1 MIKEGNQMT
10 HNYEEKE
17 LFYPDGTIMY
27 RGGVKKNDFGHDIYD
42 GKGTLFD
49 QEGERLYEGEFVNHM
64 KQGNGIMY
72 LKGQLIYQ
80 GEFIQNKKQ
89 GNGILYKD
97 GQIHYEGHFRNDLMD
112 GYGILYYEEDVTA
125 PYQALRAKYPHL
137 NQPQYEGDFVHG
149 MKKGK
154 GKQYYPNGFLQYEG
168 DFIWHHMQGAGKLY
182 YAAESPTR
190 EELVRGVTTLQYEG
204 YFFED
209 LKHGKGKVYSREGA
223 LEAEGQFKEDAM
235 TGHGTLYY
243 ANGQASYIGDLV
255 HGKKHGRGD
264 YFNEEGKIIY
274 SGEFIND
281 ERLRITPE
289 IEQEINKL
297 QKKLDSLVGLPNA
310 KKELHN
316 LINFIKIQSLRV
328 DHGLTSFPI
337 TYHLVFTGN
346 PGTGKTT
353 VARIIGQ
360 IYKHL
365 GVLSSGHFV
374 ETDRAGLVAGYV
386 GQTALKVQEVVNKAK
401 GGVLFI
407 DEAYSL
413 INDKQDAFGKEAI
426 DSLLK
431 AMEDLR
437 DDLVIIVAGYSEL
450 MEEFL
455 QSNPGFKSRFNH
467 FVQFDNF
474 STDELYDIFAM
485 LCQTNDYQFG
495 EEFAQHMKI
504 QLHQIPIEA
513 IPNFS
518 NGRYIRNLFEK
529 LVTIQSNRLI
539 QQAILTKKDLM
550 TFEKQDI
557 LQGIS
562 ENLFAN
568 TF

>member
-1 MIKEGNQMT
+1 MNDNHQ
-10 HNYEEKE
+10 EKE
-17 LFYPDGTIMY
+17 LFYPDGTLMY

-42 GKGTLFD
+42 GKGTIFD
-49 QEGERLYEGEFVNHM
+49 QEGERLFEGEFVNHM

-72 LKGQLIYQ
+72 LKGQMIYQ

-97 GQIHYEGHFRNDLMD
+97 GKIYYEGHFRNDLMD
-112 GYGILYYEEDVTA
+112 GYGILYFEETVIA
-125 PYQALRAKYPHL
+125 PFKKIRAQYPHL
-137 NQPQYEGDFVHG
+137 NRPHYEGEFVHG

-154 GKQYYPNGFLQYEG
+154 GRQYYPSGFLQYEG
-168 DFIWHHMQGAGKLY
+168 DFMWNHMQGAGKLY
-182 YAAESPTR
+182 YAPETPSTVEIESALTP
-190 EELVRGVTTLQYEG
+190 LYYEG

-209 LKHGKGKVYSREGA
+209 MKHGKGKVYARQGV

-235 TGHGTLYY
+235 TGKGTLYY
-243 ANGQASYIGDLV
+243 GNGQASYIGDLV
-255 HGKKHGRGD
+255 NGEKHGRGD
-264 YFNEEGKIIY
+264 YYNEAGKIIY
-274 SGEFIND
+274 SGEFIHG

-289 IEQEINKL
+289 VEREINKL
-297 QKKLDSLVGLPNA
+297 QAQLDGLVGLPNA

-337 TYHLVFTGN
+337 TYHLVFSGN

-386 GQTALKVQEVVNKAK
+386 GQTALKVQEVVKKAT

-413 INDKQDAFGKEAI
+413 IHDKQDAFGKEAI

-437 DDLVIIVAGYSEL
+437 DDLVIIVAGYTEL
-450 MEEFL
+450 MEAFL
-455 QSNPGFKSRFNH
+455 QANPGFKSRFNH

-474 STDELYDIFAM
+474 TTDELYEIFAM
-485 LCQTNDYQFG
+485 LCNNNDYRYGDTFTH
-495 EEFAQHMKI
+495 HMKA
-504 QLHQIPIEA
+504 QLTQIPVES

-518 NGRYIRNLFEK
+518 NGRYIRNVFEK

-539 QQAILTKKDLM
+539 QQPTITRNELMEFTASDIEQAIA
-550 TFEKQDI
+550 
-557 LQGIS
+557 
-562 ENLFAN
+562 ENLFDS

>member
-1 MIKEGNQMT
+1 MT
-10 HNYEEKE
+10 HNHEEKE
-17 LFYPDGTIMY
+17 LFYPSGIIMY

-42 GKGTLFD
+42 GKGSLFD
-49 QEGERLYEGEFVNHM
+49 QEGELLFEGEFVNHM

-89 GNGILYKD
+89 GHGILYKD
-97 GQIHYEGHFRNDLMD
+97 GHIHYEGHFRNDLMD
-112 GYGILYYEEDVTA
+112 GYGVLYYEEEVIR
-125 PYQALRAKYPHL
+125 PYQTLRAQYPHL

-154 GKQYYPNGFLQYEG
+154 GKQYFPNGFLQYEG

-182 YAAESPTR
+182 YPTESPTA
-190 EELVRGVTTLQYEG
+190 EELARGVTNLHYEG
-204 YFFED
+204 HFFED
-209 LKHGKGKVYSREGA
+209 LKHGKGKVYSRNGI
-223 LEAEGQFKEDAM
+223 LEAEGQFKEDMM
-235 TGHGTLYY
+235 TGQGTLYY

-255 HGKKHGRGD
+255 QGKKHGRGD
-264 YFNEEGKIIY
+264 YYNEEGKIIY

-289 IEQEINKL
+289 VEQEIAKL
-297 QKKLDSLVGLPNA
+297 QKQLDSLVGLPNA

-337 TYHLVFTGN
+337 TYHLVFSGN

-413 INDKQDAFGKEAI
+413 MNDKQDAFGKEAI

-437 DDLVIIVAGYSEL
+437 DDLVIIVAGYTEL
-450 MEEFL
+450 IEDFL

-495 EEFAQHMKI
+495 EAFAQHMKT
-504 QLHQIPIEA
+504 QLRHMPIET

-539 QQAILTKKDLM
+539 QQATISREELM
-550 TFEKQDI
+550 TFEEQDI
-557 LQGIS
+557 LQGIA
-562 ENLFAN
+562 EKLFDN

>member
-1 MIKEGNQMT
+1 MIKEGNKMT
-10 HNYEEKE
+10 HNHAEKE

-27 RGGVKKNDFGHDIYD
+27 QGGVKKNDFGHDIYD
-42 GKGTLFD
+42 GKGILFD
-49 QEGERLYEGEFVNHM
+49 QDGERLFEGEFVNHM

-89 GNGILYKD
+89 GHGILYKD
-97 GQIHYEGHFRNDLMD
+97 GAIHYEGHFRNDLMD
-112 GYGILYYEEDVTA
+112 GYGILYYEEDLIA
-125 PYQALRAKYPHL
+125 PYQALREQYPHL

-168 DFIWHHMQGAGKLY
+168 DFIWHHMQGVGKLY
-182 YAAESPTR
+182 YPTESPTA
-190 EELVRGVTTLQYEG
+190 EELSIGVTALRYDG

-209 LKHGKGKVYSREGA
+209 MKHGKGKIYSWQGV

-235 TGHGTLYY
+235 TGQGVLYY
-243 ANGQASYIGDLV
+243 ANGQASYIGELV

-264 YFNEEGKIIY
+264 FYNEEGKIIY
-274 SGEFIND
+274 SGEFIDD

-289 IEQEINKL
+289 IEQEIEKL
-297 QKKLDSLVGLPNA
+297 QMQLDSLVGLPNA

-337 TYHLVFTGN
+337 TYHLVFSGN

-386 GQTALKVQEVVNKAK
+386 GQTALKVQEVVHKAK

-437 DDLVIIVAGYSEL
+437 DDLVIIVAGYTEL

-474 STDELYDIFAM
+474 STQELYEIFAM
-485 LCQTNDYQFG
+485 LCHNNDYQYG
-495 EEFAQHMKI
+495 ESFAHHMKR
-504 QLHQIPIEA
+504 QLDQIPIES
-513 IPNFS
+513 ITNFS

-539 QQAILTKKDLM
+539 QQASITKEQLM
-550 TFEKQDI
+550 TFEEHDI
-557 LQGIS
+557 LLGMA
-562 ENLFAN
+562 ENLFDN

>member
-1 MIKEGNQMT
+1 M
-10 HNYEEKE
+10 NYNHQEKE
-17 LFYPDGTIMY
+17 LFYPDGKIMY
-27 RGGVKKNDFGHDIYD
+27 SGGVKKNDFGHDIYD
-42 GKGTLFD
+42 GKGTIFD
-49 QEGERLYEGEFVNHM
+49 QEGEVLFEGEFVNHM

-72 LKGQLIYQ
+72 LKGQIIYQ

-89 GNGILYKD
+89 GTGILYKD
-97 GQIHYEGHFRNDLMD
+97 GKVYYEGHFRNDLMD
-112 GYGILYYEEDVTA
+112 GYGILYYEEDVIA
-125 PYQALRAKYPHL
+125 PFKDLREQYPHL
-137 NQPQYEGDFVHG
+137 NRPQFEGDFVHG

-154 GKQYYPNGFLQYEG
+154 GIQYYPSGFLQYEG
-168 DFIWHHMQGAGKLY
+168 DFMWNHMQGAGKLY
-182 YAAESPTR
+182 YVPEAPT
-190 EELVRGVTTLQYEG
+190 EVELQSGVTALHFEG

-209 LKHGKGKVYSREGA
+209 MKHGKGKVFSRQGV
-223 LEAEGQFKEDAM
+223 LEAEGHFKEDVM
-235 TGHGTLYY
+235 TGKGTLYY
-243 ANGQASYIGDLV
+243 SNGQASYNGDLV
-255 HGKKHGRGD
+255 NGLKHGRGD
-264 YFNEEGKIIY
+264 YYNEEGKIIY
-274 SGEFIND
+274 SGEFING

-289 IEQEINKL
+289 IEREIAKL
-297 QKKLDSLVGLPNA
+297 QAQLDGLVGLPNA

-337 TYHLVFTGN
+337 TYHLVFSGN

-386 GQTALKVQEVVNKAK
+386 GQTALKVQEVVKKAT

-437 DDLVIIVAGYSEL
+437 DDLVIIVAGYTEL

-455 QSNPGFKSRFNH
+455 QTNPGFKSRFNH

-474 STDELYDIFAM
+474 STDELYEIFAM
-485 LCQTNDYQFG
+485 LCKNNDYRYG
-495 EEFAQHMKI
+495 DAFAQHMKS
-504 QLHQIPIEA
+504 QLNQIPVET

-518 NGRYIRNLFEK
+518 NGRYIRNVFEK

-539 QQAILTKKDLM
+539 QQQNITRSELM
-550 TFEKQDI
+550 EFAEADI
-557 LQGIS
+557 VQAIS
-562 ENLFAN
+562 EDLFDS

>member
-1 MIKEGNQMT
+1 MNDNHQ
-10 HNYEEKE
+10 EKE
-17 LFYPDGTIMY
+17 LFYPDGTLMY

-42 GKGTLFD
+42 GKGTIFD
-49 QEGERLYEGEFVNHM
+49 QEGERLFEGEFVNHM

-72 LKGQLIYQ
+72 LKGQMIYQ

-97 GQIHYEGHFRNDLMD
+97 GKIYYEGHFRNDLMD
-112 GYGILYYEEDVTA
+112 GYGILYFEETVIA
-125 PYQALRAKYPHL
+125 PFKEIRAQYPHL
-137 NQPQYEGDFVHG
+137 NRPHYEGEFVHG

-154 GKQYYPNGFLQYEG
+154 GTQYYPSGFLQYEG
-168 DFIWHHMQGAGKLY
+168 DFMWNHMQGAGKLY
-182 YAAESPTR
+182 YAPETPSTVEFESALTP
-190 EELVRGVTTLQYEG
+190 LYYEG

-209 LKHGKGKVYSREGA
+209 MKHGKGKVYSRQGV

-235 TGHGTLYY
+235 TGKGTLYY

-255 HGKKHGRGD
+255 NGEKHGRGD
-264 YFNEEGKIIY
+264 YYNEAGKIIY
-274 SGEFIND
+274 SGEFIHG

-289 IEQEINKL
+289 VEREINKL
-297 QKKLDSLVGLPNA
+297 QAQLDGLVGLPNA

-337 TYHLVFTGN
+337 TYHLVFSGN

-386 GQTALKVQEVVNKAK
+386 GQTALKVQEVVKKAT

-413 INDKQDAFGKEAI
+413 IHDKQDAFGKEAI

-437 DDLVIIVAGYSEL
+437 DDLVIIVAGYTEL
-450 MEEFL
+450 MEAFL
-455 QSNPGFKSRFNH
+455 QANPGFKSRFNH

-474 STDELYDIFAM
+474 TTDELYEIFAM
-485 LCQTNDYQFG
+485 LCKNNDYRYGDTFTH
-495 EEFAQHMKI
+495 HMKA
-504 QLHQIPIEA
+504 QLTQIPVES

-518 NGRYIRNLFEK
+518 NGRYIRNVFEK

-539 QQAILTKKDLM
+539 QQPTITRNELMEFTSSDIEQAIA
-550 TFEKQDI
+550 
-557 LQGIS
+557 
-562 ENLFAN
+562 ENLFDS

>member
-1 MIKEGNQMT
+1 M
-10 HNYEEKE
+10 NYNHQEKE
-17 LFYPDGTIMY
+17 LFYPDGKIMY
-27 RGGVKKNDFGHDIYD
+27 SGGVKKNDFGHDIYD
-42 GKGTLFD
+42 GKGTIFD
-49 QEGERLYEGEFVNHM
+49 QEGEVLFEGEFVNHM

-72 LKGQLIYQ
+72 LKGQIIYQ

-89 GNGILYKD
+89 GTGILYKD
-97 GQIHYEGHFRNDLMD
+97 GKVYYEGHFRNDLMD
-112 GYGILYYEEDVTA
+112 GYGILYYEEDVIA
-125 PYQALRAKYPHL
+125 PFKDLREQYPHL
-137 NQPQYEGDFVHG
+137 NRPQFEGDFVHG

-154 GKQYYPNGFLQYEG
+154 GIQYYPSGFLQYEG
-168 DFIWHHMQGAGKLY
+168 DFMWNHMQGAGKLY
-182 YAAESPTR
+182 YVPEAPT
-190 EELVRGVTTLQYEG
+190 EVELQSGVTALHFEG

-209 LKHGKGKVYSREGA
+209 MKHGKGKVFSRQGV
-223 LEAEGQFKEDAM
+223 LEAEGHFKEDVM
-235 TGHGTLYY
+235 TGKGTLYY
-243 ANGQASYIGDLV
+243 SNGQASYNGDLV
-255 HGKKHGRGD
+255 NGLKHGRGD
-264 YFNEEGKIIY
+264 YYNEEGKIIY
-274 SGEFIND
+274 SGEFING

-289 IEQEINKL
+289 IEREIAKL
-297 QKKLDSLVGLPNA
+297 QAQLDGLVGLPNA

-337 TYHLVFTGN
+337 TYHLVFSGN

-386 GQTALKVQEVVNKAK
+386 GQTALKVQEVVKKAT

-437 DDLVIIVAGYSEL
+437 DDLVIIVAGYTEL

-455 QSNPGFKSRFNH
+455 QANPGFKSRFNH

-474 STDELYDIFAM
+474 STDELYEIFAM
-485 LCQTNDYQFG
+485 LCKNNDYRYG
-495 EEFAQHMKI
+495 DAFAQHMKS
-504 QLHQIPIEA
+504 QLNQIPVET

-518 NGRYIRNLFEK
+518 NGRYIRNVFEK

-539 QQAILTKKDLM
+539 QQQNITRSELM
-550 TFEKQDI
+550 EFAEADI
-557 LQGIS
+557 VQAIS
-562 ENLFAN
+562 EDLFDS

>member
-1 MIKEGNQMT
+1 MT
-10 HNYEEKE
+10 HNHEEKE
-17 LFYPDGTIMY
+17 LFYPSGIIMY

-42 GKGTLFD
+42 GKGSLFD
-49 QEGERLYEGEFVNHM
+49 QEGELLFEGEFVNHM

-89 GNGILYKD
+89 GHGILYKD
-97 GQIHYEGHFRNDLMD
+97 GHIHYEGHFRNDLMD
-112 GYGILYYEEDVTA
+112 GYGVLYYEEEVIS
-125 PYQALRAKYPHL
+125 PYQTLRAQYPHL

-154 GKQYYPNGFLQYEG
+154 GKQYFPNGFLQYEG

-182 YAAESPTR
+182 YPTESPTA
-190 EELVRGVTTLQYEG
+190 EELARGVTNLHYEG
-204 YFFED
+204 HFFED
-209 LKHGKGKVYSREGA
+209 LKHGKGKVYSRDGI
-223 LEAEGQFKEDAM
+223 LEAEGQFKEDMM
-235 TGHGTLYY
+235 TGQGTLYY

-255 HGKKHGRGD
+255 QGKKHGRGD
-264 YFNEEGKIIY
+264 YYNEEGKIIY

-289 IEQEINKL
+289 VEQEIAKL
-297 QKKLDSLVGLPNA
+297 QKQLDSLVGLPNA

-337 TYHLVFTGN
+337 TYHLVFSGN

-437 DDLVIIVAGYSEL
+437 DDLVIIVAGYTEL
-450 MEEFL
+450 IEDFL

-495 EEFAQHMKI
+495 EAFAQHMKT
-504 QLHQIPIEA
+504 QLRHMPIET

-539 QQAILTKKDLM
+539 QQATISREELM
-550 TFEKQDI
+550 TFEEQDI
-557 LQGIS
+557 LQGIA
-562 ENLFAN
+562 EKLFDN

>member
-1 MIKEGNQMT
+1 MT
-10 HNYEEKE
+10 HNHEEKE
-17 LFYPDGTIMY
+17 ILYPDGTLMY

-49 QEGERLYEGEFVNHM
+49 QKGELLFEGEFVNHM

-72 LKGQLIYQ
+72 LKGQIIYQ

-89 GNGILYKD
+89 GNGILYK
-97 GQIHYEGHFRNDLMD
+97 GGHVYYEGHFRNDLME
-112 GYGILYYEEDVTA
+112 GYGVLYYEEDGIA
-125 PYQALRAKYPHL
+125 PFKDLREQNPHL

-154 GKQYYPNGFLQYEG
+154 GKQYYPSGFLQYEG
-168 DFIWHHMQGAGKLY
+168 DFIWNHMQGAGKLY
-182 YAAESPTR
+182 YGPESPSA
-190 EELVRGVTTLQYEG
+190 EELAKGITSLLYDG
-204 YFFED
+204 YFFENM
-209 LKHGKGKVYSREGA
+209 KHGKGKNYSRQGV
-223 LEAEGQFKEDAM
+223 LESEGQFKEDAM
-235 TGHGTLYY
+235 TGQGILYY
-243 ANGQASYIGDLV
+243 ANGQASYIGELV
-255 HGKKHGRGD
+255 NGAKHGRGD
-264 YFNEEGKIIY
+264 YFNKEGKNIY

-289 IEQEINKL
+289 IEREIEKL
-297 QKKLDSLVGLPNA
+297 QKQLDGLVGLPNA

-337 TYHLVFTGN
+337 TYHLVFSGN

-413 INDKQDAFGKEAI
+413 INDRQDAFGKEAI

-437 DDLVIIVAGYSEL
+437 DDLVIIVAGYTEL

-455 QSNPGFKSRFNH
+455 LANPGFKSRFNH

-485 LCQTNDYQFG
+485 LCKNNDYQY
-495 EEFAQHMKI
+495 EDVFAHHMKE
-504 QLHQIPIEA
+504 QLHQIPVEF

-539 QQAILTKKDLM
+539 QQKDITREALM
-550 TFEKQDI
+550 EFTEKDI
-557 LQGIS
+557 LLGIA
-562 ENLFAN
+562 ENLFDN

>member
-1 MIKEGNQMT
+1 MT

-17 LFYPDGTIMY
+17 ILYPDGTLMY

-49 QEGERLYEGEFVNHM
+49 QEGELLFEGEFVNHL

-72 LKGQLIYQ
+72 LKGQMIYQ

-89 GNGILYKD
+89 GSGILYKD
-97 GQIHYEGHFRNDLMD
+97 DQVYYEGHFRNDLME
-112 GYGILYYEEDVTA
+112 GYGILYYEEDVMA
-125 PYQALRAKYPHL
+125 PFKEIRTQYPHL

-154 GKQYYPNGFLQYEG
+154 GKQYYPSGFLQYEG
-168 DFIWHHMQGAGKLY
+168 DFIWNHMQGAGKLY
-182 YAAESPTR
+182 FAPESPSAG
-190 EELVRGVTTLQYEG
+190 ELANGVTSLQYDG

-209 LKHGKGKVYSREGA
+209 MKHGKGKNYSRQGV
-223 LEAEGQFKEDAM
+223 LESEGQFKEDAM
-235 TGHGTLYY
+235 TGQGTLYY
-243 ANGQASYIGDLV
+243 ANGQASYIGELV
-255 HGKKHGRGD
+255 NGEKHGRGD

-274 SGEFIND
+274 SGEFING

-289 IEQEINKL
+289 IEQEIEKL
-297 QKKLDSLVGLPNA
+297 QKQLDGLVGLPNA

-337 TYHLVFTGN
+337 TYHLVFSGN

-431 AMEDLR
+431 VMEDLR
-437 DDLVIIVAGYSEL
+437 DDLVVIVAGYTEL

-455 QSNPGFKSRFNH
+455 LANPGFKSRFNH
-467 FVQFDNF
+467 FVRFDNF
-474 STDELYDIFAM
+474 STDELYDIFCHA
-485 LCQTNDYQFG
+485 L
-495 EEFAQHMKI
+495 
-504 QLHQIPIEA
+504 
-513 IPNFS
+513 
-518 NGRYIRNLFEK
+518 
-529 LVTIQSNRLI
+529 
-539 QQAILTKKDLM
+539 
-550 TFEKQDI
+550 
-557 LQGIS
+557 
-562 ENLFAN
+562 
-568 TF
+568 

>member
-1 MIKEGNQMT
+1 MT
-10 HNYEEKE
+10 HNHEEKE
-17 LFYPDGTIMY
+17 LFYPSGIIMY

-42 GKGTLFD
+42 GKGSLFD
-49 QEGERLYEGEFVNHM
+49 QEGELLFEGEFVNHM

-89 GNGILYKD
+89 GHGMLYKD
-97 GQIHYEGHFRNDLMD
+97 GHLHYEGHFRNDLMD
-112 GYGILYYEEDVTA
+112 GYGVLYYEEEVIR
-125 PYQALRAKYPHL
+125 PYQTLRAQYPHL

-182 YAAESPTR
+182 YPTESPTA
-190 EELVRGVTTLQYEG
+190 EELARGVTNLHYEG
-204 YFFED
+204 HFFED
-209 LKHGKGKVYSREGA
+209 LKHGKGKVYSRNGI
-223 LEAEGQFKEDAM
+223 LEAEGQFKEDMM
-235 TGHGTLYY
+235 TGQGTLYY

-255 HGKKHGRGD
+255 QGKKHGRGD
-264 YFNEEGKIIY
+264 YYNEEGKIIY

-289 IEQEINKL
+289 VEQEIAKL
-297 QKKLDSLVGLPNA
+297 QKQLDSLVGLPNA

-337 TYHLVFTGN
+337 TYHLVFSGN

-413 INDKQDAFGKEAI
+413 MNDKQDAFGKEAI

-437 DDLVIIVAGYSEL
+437 DDLVIIVAGYTEL
-450 MEEFL
+450 IEDFL

-495 EEFAQHMKI
+495 EAFAQHMKT
-504 QLHQIPIEA
+504 QLRHMPIET

-539 QQAILTKKDLM
+539 QQATISREELM
-550 TFEKQDI
+550 TFEEQDI
-557 LQGIS
+557 LQGIA
-562 ENLFAN
+562 EKLFDN

>member
-1 MIKEGNQMT
+1 MT

-49 QEGERLYEGEFVNHM
+49 QEGEPLYEGEFVNHM

-112 GYGILYYEEDVTA
+112 GYGILYYEEDVIA
-125 PYQALRAKYPHL
+125 PYQELRSMYPHL

-182 YAAESPTR
+182 YPAESPTG
-190 EELVRGVTTLQYEG
+190 EELDRGVTTLYYEG

-209 LKHGKGKVYSREGA
+209 LKHGKGKVNSREGV
-223 LEAEGQFKEDAM
+223 LEAEGHFKEDAM

-243 ANGQASYIGDLV
+243 GNGQASYIGDLV
-255 HGKKHGRGD
+255 QGKKHGRGD

-297 QKKLDSLVGLPNA
+297 QKQLDGLVGLPNA

-437 DDLVIIVAGYSEL
+437 DDLVIIVAGYTEL

-495 EEFAQHMKI
+495 EAFAQRMKA
-504 QLHQIPIEA
+504 QLHQIPIES

-539 QQAILTKKDLM
+539 QQAMITKEELM
-550 TFEKQDI
+550 TFEEQDI
-557 LQGIS
+557 IQGIS
-562 ENLFAN
+562 ENLFDN

>member
-1 MIKEGNQMT
+1 MT
-10 HNYEEKE
+10 HNHEEKE
-17 LFYPDGTIMY
+17 LFYPSGIIMY

-42 GKGTLFD
+42 GKGSLFD
-49 QEGERLYEGEFVNHM
+49 QEGELLFEGEFVNHM

-89 GNGILYKD
+89 GHGILYKD
-97 GQIHYEGHFRNDLMD
+97 GHIHYEGHFRNDLMD
-112 GYGILYYEEDVTA
+112 GYGVLYYEEEVIS
-125 PYQALRAKYPHL
+125 PYQTLRAQYPHL

-182 YAAESPTR
+182 YPTESPTA
-190 EELVRGVTTLQYEG
+190 EELARGVTNLHYEG
-204 YFFED
+204 HFFED
-209 LKHGKGKVYSREGA
+209 LKHGKGKVYSRNGI
-223 LEAEGQFKEDAM
+223 LEAEGQFKEDMM
-235 TGHGTLYY
+235 TGQGTLYY

-255 HGKKHGRGD
+255 QGKKHGRGD
-264 YFNEEGKIIY
+264 YYNEEGKIIY

-289 IEQEINKL
+289 VEQEIAKL
-297 QKKLDSLVGLPNA
+297 QKQLDSLVGLPNA

-337 TYHLVFTGN
+337 TYHLVFSGN

-437 DDLVIIVAGYSEL
+437 DDLVIIVAGYTEL
-450 MEEFL
+450 IEAFL

-495 EEFAQHMKI
+495 EAFAQHMKT
-504 QLHQIPIEA
+504 QLRHMPIET

-539 QQAILTKKDLM
+539 QQATISREELM
-550 TFEKQDI
+550 TFEEQDI
-557 LQGIS
+557 LQGIA
-562 ENLFAN
+562 EKLFDN

>member
-1 MIKEGNQMT
+1 M
-10 HNYEEKE
+10 NYNHQEKE
-17 LFYPDGTIMY
+17 LFYPDGKIMY
-27 RGGVKKNDFGHDIYD
+27 SGGVKKNDFGHDIYD
-42 GKGTLFD
+42 GKGTVFD
-49 QEGERLYEGEFVNHM
+49 QEGELLFEGEFVNHM

-72 LKGQLIYQ
+72 LKGQMIYQ

-89 GNGILYKD
+89 GHGILYKD
-97 GQIHYEGHFRNDLMD
+97 GKVYYDGHFRNDLMD
-112 GYGILYYEEDVTA
+112 GYGVLYYEEDVIA
-125 PYQALRAKYPHL
+125 PFKDLRERYPHL
-137 NQPQYEGDFVHG
+137 NRPQFEGDFVHG

-154 GKQYYPNGFLQYEG
+154 GIQYYPSGFLQYEG
-168 DFIWHHMQGAGKLY
+168 DFMWNHMQGAGKLY
-182 YAAESPTR
+182 YVPETPTAI
-190 EELVRGVTTLQYEG
+190 ELQSGVSALHYEG

-209 LKHGKGKVYSREGA
+209 MKHGKGKVFSRLGV
-223 LEAEGQFKEDAM
+223 LEAEGQFKEDVM
-235 TGHGTLYY
+235 TGKGTLYY
-243 ANGQASYIGDLV
+243 VNGQASYIGDLV
-255 HGKKHGRGD
+255 NGEKHGRGD
-264 YFNEEGKIIY
+264 YYNEEGKIIY
-274 SGEFIND
+274 SGEFIHG

-289 IEQEINKL
+289 IEREINKL
-297 QKKLDSLVGLPNA
+297 QAQLDGLVGLPNA

-337 TYHLVFTGN
+337 TYHLVFSGN

-386 GQTALKVQEVVNKAK
+386 GQTALKVQEVVKKAT

-407 DEAYSL
+407 DEAYAL
-413 INDKQDAFGKEAI
+413 LNDKQDAFGKEAI

-437 DDLVIIVAGYSEL
+437 DDLVIIVAGYTEL

-455 QSNPGFKSRFNH
+455 QANPGFKSRFNH

-474 STDELYDIFAM
+474 RTDELYEIFAM
-485 LCQTNDYQFG
+485 LCKNNDYRYG
-495 EEFAQHMKI
+495 DAFAQHMKT
-504 QLHQIPIEA
+504 QLNQIPVET

-518 NGRYIRNLFEK
+518 NGRYIRNVFEK

-539 QQAILTKKDLM
+539 QQQNITRDELM
-550 TFEKQDI
+550 EFTDADI
-557 LQGIS
+557 VQAIS
-562 ENLFAN
+562 ENLFDS

>member
-1 MIKEGNQMT
+1 MT

-49 QEGERLYEGEFVNHM
+49 QEGEPLYEGEFVNHM

-97 GQIHYEGHFRNDLMD
+97 SQIHYEGHFRNDLMD
-112 GYGILYYEEDVTA
+112 GYGVLYYEEDVIA
-125 PYQALRAKYPHL
+125 PYQELRAMYPHL

-182 YAAESPTR
+182 YPADSPAG
-190 EELVRGVTTLQYEG
+190 EELDRGVTTLYYEG

-209 LKHGKGKVYSREGA
+209 LKHGKGKVYSREGV
-223 LEAEGQFKEDAM
+223 LEAEGHFKEDAM

-243 ANGQASYIGDLV
+243 GNGQASYIGDLV
-255 HGKKHGRGD
+255 QGKKHGRGD

-297 QKKLDSLVGLPNA
+297 QKQLDGLVGLPNA

-437 DDLVIIVAGYSEL
+437 DDLVIIVAGYTEL

-495 EEFAQHMKI
+495 EAFAQRMKA
-504 QLHQIPIEA
+504 QLHQIPIET

-539 QQAILTKKDLM
+539 QQAMITKEELM
-550 TFEKQDI
+550 TFEEQDI
-557 LQGIS
+557 IQGIS
-562 ENLFAN
+562 ENLFDN

>member
-1 MIKEGNQMT
+1 MT

-49 QEGERLYEGEFVNHM
+49 QEGEPLYEGEFVNHM

-97 GQIHYEGHFRNDLMD
+97 SQIHYEGHFRNDLMD
-112 GYGILYYEEDVTA
+112 GYGILYYEEDVIA
-125 PYQALRAKYPHL
+125 PYQELRAMYPHL

-154 GKQYYPNGFLQYEG
+154 GKQYYPNGFLLYEG

-182 YAAESPTR
+182 YPAESPAG
-190 EELVRGVTTLQYEG
+190 EELNRGVTTLYYEG

-209 LKHGKGKVYSREGA
+209 LKHGKGKVYSREGV
-223 LEAEGQFKEDAM
+223 LEAEGHFKEDAM

-243 ANGQASYIGDLV
+243 GNGQASYIGDLV
-255 HGKKHGRGD
+255 QGKKHGRGD
-264 YFNEEGKIIY
+264 YFNEQGKIIY

-297 QKKLDSLVGLPNA
+297 QKQLDGLVGLPNA

-437 DDLVIIVAGYSEL
+437 DDLVIIVAGYTEL

-495 EEFAQHMKI
+495 EAFAQRMKA
-504 QLHQIPIEA
+504 QLHQIPIET

-539 QQAILTKKDLM
+539 QQAMITKEELM
-550 TFEKQDI
+550 TFEEQDI
-557 LQGIS
+557 IQGIS
-562 ENLFAN
+562 ENLFDN

>member
-1 MIKEGNQMT
+1 MT
-10 HNYEEKE
+10 HNHEEKE
-17 LFYPDGTIMY
+17 LFYPSGIIMY

-42 GKGTLFD
+42 GKGSLFD
-49 QEGERLYEGEFVNHM
+49 QEGELLFEGEFVNHM

-89 GNGILYKD
+89 GHGILYKD
-97 GQIHYEGHFRNDLMD
+97 GHIHYEGHFRNDLMD
-112 GYGILYYEEDVTA
+112 GYGVLYYEEEVIR
-125 PYQALRAKYPHL
+125 PYQTLRAQYPHL

-182 YAAESPTR
+182 YPTESPTA
-190 EELVRGVTTLQYEG
+190 EELARGVTNLYYEG
-204 YFFED
+204 HFFED
-209 LKHGKGKVYSREGA
+209 LKHGKGKVYSRDGI
-223 LEAEGQFKEDAM
+223 LEAEGQFKEDMM
-235 TGHGTLYY
+235 TGQGTLYY
-243 ANGQASYIGDLV
+243 ANGQATYIGDLV
-255 HGKKHGRGD
+255 QGKKHGRGD
-264 YFNEEGKIIY
+264 YYNEEGKIIY

-289 IEQEINKL
+289 VEQEIAKL
-297 QKKLDSLVGLPNA
+297 QKQLDSLVGLPNA

-337 TYHLVFTGN
+337 TYHLVFSGN

-413 INDKQDAFGKEAI
+413 MNDKQDAFGKEAI

-437 DDLVIIVAGYSEL
+437 DDLVIIVAGYTEL
-450 MEEFL
+450 IEDFL

-495 EEFAQHMKI
+495 EAFAQHMKT
-504 QLHQIPIEA
+504 QLRHMPIET

-539 QQAILTKKDLM
+539 QQATISREELM
-550 TFEKQDI
+550 TFEEQDI
-557 LQGIS
+557 LQGIA
-562 ENLFAN
+562 EKLFDN

>member
-1 MIKEGNQMT
+1 MT
-10 HNYEEKE
+10 HNHEEKE
-17 LFYPDGTIMY
+17 LFYPSGIIMY

-42 GKGTLFD
+42 GKGSLFD
-49 QEGERLYEGEFVNHM
+49 QEGELLFEGEFVNHM

-89 GNGILYKD
+89 GHGILYKD
-97 GQIHYEGHFRNDLMD
+97 GHIHYEGHFRNDLMD
-112 GYGILYYEEDVTA
+112 GYGVLYYEEEVIR
-125 PYQALRAKYPHL
+125 PYQTLRAQYPHL

-154 GKQYYPNGFLQYEG
+154 GKQYFPNGFLQYEG

-182 YAAESPTR
+182 YPTESPTA
-190 EELVRGVTTLQYEG
+190 EELARGVTNLHYEG
-204 YFFED
+204 HFFED
-209 LKHGKGKVYSREGA
+209 LKHGKGKVYSRDGI
-223 LEAEGQFKEDAM
+223 LEAEGQFKEDMM
-235 TGHGTLYY
+235 TGQGTLYY

-255 HGKKHGRGD
+255 QGKKHGRGD
-264 YFNEEGKIIY
+264 YYNEEGKIIY

-289 IEQEINKL
+289 VEQEIAKL
-297 QKKLDSLVGLPNA
+297 QKQLDSLVGLPNA

-337 TYHLVFTGN
+337 TYHLVFSGN

-437 DDLVIIVAGYSEL
+437 DDLVIIVAGYTEL
-450 MEEFL
+450 IEDFL

-474 STDELYDIFAM
+474 STDELYDIFTM

-495 EEFAQHMKI
+495 EAFAQHMKT
-504 QLHQIPIEA
+504 QLRHMPIET

-539 QQAILTKKDLM
+539 QQATISREELM
-550 TFEKQDI
+550 TFEEQDI
-557 LQGIS
+557 LQGIA
-562 ENLFAN
+562 EKLFDN

>member
-1 MIKEGNQMT
+1 M
-10 HNYEEKE
+10 NYNHQEKE
-17 LFYPDGTIMY
+17 LFYPDGKIMY

-42 GKGTLFD
+42 GKGTIFD
-49 QEGERLYEGEFVNHM
+49 QEGEVLFEGEFVNHM

-72 LKGQLIYQ
+72 LKGKKVYQ

-89 GNGILYKD
+89 GTGILYKD
-97 GQIHYEGHFRNDLMD
+97 GKVYYEGHFRNDLMD
-112 GYGILYYEEDVTA
+112 GYGILYYEEDVIA
-125 PYQALRAKYPHL
+125 PFKDCREQYPHL
-137 NQPQYEGDFVHG
+137 NRPQFEGDFVHG

-154 GKQYYPNGFLQYEG
+154 GIQYYPSGFLQYEG
-168 DFIWHHMQGAGKLY
+168 DFMWNHMQGAGKLY
-182 YAAESPTR
+182 YVPEAPT
-190 EELVRGVTTLQYEG
+190 EMELQSGVTALHFEG

-209 LKHGKGKVYSREGA
+209 MKHGKGKVFSRQGV
-223 LEAEGQFKEDAM
+223 LEAEGHFKEDVM
-235 TGHGTLYY
+235 TGKGTLYY
-243 ANGQASYIGDLV
+243 SNGQASYNGDLV
-255 HGKKHGRGD
+255 NGLKHGRGD
-264 YFNEEGKIIY
+264 YYNEEGKIIY
-274 SGEFIND
+274 SGEFING

-289 IEQEINKL
+289 IEREIAKL
-297 QKKLDSLVGLPNA
+297 QAQLDGLVGLPNA

-337 TYHLVFTGN
+337 TYHLVFSGN

-386 GQTALKVQEVVNKAK
+386 GQTALKVQEVVKKAT

-437 DDLVIIVAGYSEL
+437 DDLVIIVAGYTEL

-455 QSNPGFKSRFNH
+455 QANPGFKSRFNH

-474 STDELYDIFAM
+474 STDELYEIFAM
-485 LCQTNDYQFG
+485 LCKNNDYRYG
-495 EEFAQHMKI
+495 DAFAQHMKT
-504 QLHQIPIEA
+504 QLNQIPVET

-518 NGRYIRNLFEK
+518 NGRYIRNVFEK

-539 QQAILTKKDLM
+539 QQQNITRSELM
-550 TFEKQDI
+550 EFAEADI
-557 LQGIS
+557 VQAIS
-562 ENLFAN
+562 EDLFDS

>member
-1 MIKEGNQMT
+1 MT
-10 HNYEEKE
+10 YNHEEKDI
-17 LFYPDGTIMY
+17 LYPDGTLMY

-49 QEGERLYEGEFVNHM
+49 QEGELLFEGEFVNHM

-72 LKGQLIYQ
+72 LKGQMIYQ

-97 GQIHYEGHFRNDLMD
+97 GQVYYEGHFRNDLMD
-112 GYGILYYEEDVTA
+112 GYGILYYEEDAIA
-125 PYQALRAKYPHL
+125 PFKELRTKYLHL

-154 GKQYYPNGFLQYEG
+154 GKQYYPSGFLQYEG
-168 DFIWHHMQGAGKLY
+168 DFIWNHMQGAGKLY
-182 YAAESPTR
+182 FTPESPSA
-190 EELVRGVTTLQYEG
+190 EELANGVTTLQYEG

-209 LKHGKGKVYSREGA
+209 MKHGKGKNYSRQGV
-223 LEAEGQFKEDAM
+223 LVSEGQFKEDAM
-235 TGHGTLYY
+235 MGHGTLYY
-243 ANGQASYIGDLV
+243 TNGQASYIGELV
-255 HGKKHGRGD
+255 NGEKHGRGD

-274 SGEFIND
+274 SGEFING

-289 IEQEINKL
+289 IEREIEKL
-297 QKKLDSLVGLPNA
+297 QKQLDGLVGLPNA

-337 TYHLVFTGN
+337 TYHLVFSGN

-407 DEAYSL
+407 DEAYAL
-413 INDKQDAFGKEAI
+413 VNDKQDAFGKEAI

-431 AMEDLR
+431 SMEDLR
-437 DDLVIIVAGYSEL
+437 DDLVVIVAGYTEL

-455 QSNPGFKSRFNH
+455 LANPGFKSRFNH

-485 LCQTNDYQFG
+485 LCKNNDYEYG
-495 EEFAQHMKI
+495 DVFAHHMKE
-504 QLHQIPIEA
+504 QLHQIPVEA

-539 QQAILTKKDLM
+539 QQKTITREQLM
-550 TFEKQDI
+550 EFTEKDI
-557 LQGIS
+557 LQGIA
-562 ENLFAN
+562 ENLFDN

>member
-1 MIKEGNQMT
+1 MT
-10 HNYEEKE
+10 HNHEEKE
-17 LFYPDGTIMY
+17 LFYPSGIIMY

-42 GKGTLFD
+42 GKGSLFD
-49 QEGERLYEGEFVNHM
+49 QEGELLFEGEFVNHM

-89 GNGILYKD
+89 GHGILYKD
-97 GQIHYEGHFRNDLMD
+97 GHIHYEGHFRNDLMD
-112 GYGILYYEEDVTA
+112 GYGVLYYEEEVIR
-125 PYQALRAKYPHL
+125 PYQTLRAQYPHL

-182 YAAESPTR
+182 YPTESPTA
-190 EELVRGVTTLQYEG
+190 EELARGVTNLHYEG
-204 YFFED
+204 HFFED
-209 LKHGKGKVYSREGA
+209 LKHGKGKVYSRDGI
-223 LEAEGQFKEDAM
+223 LEAEGQFKEDMM
-235 TGHGTLYY
+235 TGQGTLYY

-255 HGKKHGRGD
+255 QGKKHGRGD
-264 YFNEEGKIIY
+264 YYNEEGKIIY

-289 IEQEINKL
+289 VEQEIAKL
-297 QKKLDSLVGLPNA
+297 QKQLDSLVGLPNA

-337 TYHLVFTGN
+337 TYHLVFSGN

-437 DDLVIIVAGYSEL
+437 DDLVIIVAGYTEL
-450 MEEFL
+450 IEDFL

-495 EEFAQHMKI
+495 EAFAQHMKT
-504 QLHQIPIEA
+504 QLRHMPIET

-539 QQAILTKKDLM
+539 QQATISREELM
-550 TFEKQDI
+550 TFEEQDI
-557 LQGIS
+557 LQGIA
-562 ENLFAN
+562 EKLFDN

>member
-1 MIKEGNQMT
+1 MT

-49 QEGERLYEGEFVNHM
+49 QEGQPLYEGEFVNHM

-112 GYGILYYEEDVTA
+112 GYGILYYEEDVIA
-125 PYQALRAKYPHL
+125 PYQELRLMYPHL

-154 GKQYYPNGFLQYEG
+154 GKQYYPTGFLQYEG

-182 YAAESPTR
+182 YPAESPTG
-190 EELVRGVTTLQYEG
+190 EELDRGVTTLYYEG

-209 LKHGKGKVYSREGA
+209 LKHGKGKVYSREGV
-223 LEAEGQFKEDAM
+223 LEAEGHFKEDAM

-243 ANGQASYIGDLV
+243 DNGQASYIGDLV
-255 HGKKHGRGD
+255 QGKKHGRGD
-264 YFNEEGKIIY
+264 YYNEEGKIIY

-297 QKKLDSLVGLPNA
+297 QKQLDGLVGLPNA

-437 DDLVIIVAGYSEL
+437 DDLVIIVAGYTEL

-495 EEFAQHMKI
+495 AAFAQRMKA
-504 QLHQIPIEA
+504 QLHQIPIET

-539 QQAILTKKDLM
+539 QQAMITKEELM
-550 TFEKQDI
+550 TFEEQDI
-557 LQGIS
+557 IQGIS
-562 ENLFAN
+562 ENLFDN

>member
-1 MIKEGNQMT
+1 MT
-10 HNYEEKE
+10 HNHEEKE
-17 LFYPDGTIMY
+17 LFYPSGIIMY

-42 GKGTLFD
+42 GKGSLFD
-49 QEGERLYEGEFVNHM
+49 QEGELLFEGEFVNHM

-89 GNGILYKD
+89 GHGILYKD
-97 GQIHYEGHFRNDLMD
+97 GHIHYEGHFRNDLMD
-112 GYGILYYEEDVTA
+112 GYGVLYYEEEVIS
-125 PYQALRAKYPHL
+125 PYQTLRAQYPHL

-182 YAAESPTR
+182 YPTESPTA
-190 EELVRGVTTLQYEG
+190 EELARGITNLHYEG
-204 YFFED
+204 HFFED
-209 LKHGKGKVYSREGA
+209 LKHGKGKVYSRDGI
-223 LEAEGQFKEDAM
+223 LEAEGQFKEDMM
-235 TGHGTLYY
+235 TGQGTLYH

-255 HGKKHGRGD
+255 QGKKHGRGD
-264 YFNEEGKIIY
+264 YYNEEGKIIY

-289 IEQEINKL
+289 VEQEIAKL
-297 QKKLDSLVGLPNA
+297 QKQLDSLVGLPNA

-337 TYHLVFTGN
+337 TYHLVFSGN

-437 DDLVIIVAGYSEL
+437 DDLVIIVAGYTEL
-450 MEEFL
+450 IEDFL

-495 EEFAQHMKI
+495 EAFAQHMKT
-504 QLHQIPIEA
+504 QLRHMPIET

-539 QQAILTKKDLM
+539 QQATISREELM
-550 TFEKQDI
+550 TFEEQDI
-557 LQGIS
+557 LQGIA
-562 ENLFAN
+562 EKLFDN

>member
-1 MIKEGNQMT
+1 MT
-10 HNYEEKE
+10 HNHEEKE
-17 LFYPDGTIMY
+17 ILYPDGTLMY

-49 QEGERLYEGEFVNHM
+49 QEGELLFEGEFINHM

-72 LKGQLIYQ
+72 LKGQIIYQ

-89 GNGILYKD
+89 GNGILYKS
-97 GQIHYEGHFRNDLMD
+97 GHVYYEGQFRNDLME
-112 GYGILYYEEDVTA
+112 GYGVLYYEEDGIA
-125 PYQALRAKYPHL
+125 PFKELRELYPHL

-154 GKQYYPNGFLQYEG
+154 GKQYYPSGFLQYEG
-168 DFIWHHMQGAGKLY
+168 DFIWNHMQGAGKLY
-182 YAAESPTR
+182 YAPESPSA
-190 EELVRGVTTLQYEG
+190 EELAKGVTSLLYDG

-209 LKHGKGKVYSREGA
+209 MKHGKGKIYSRQGV
-223 LEAEGQFKEDAM
+223 LESEGQFKEDAM
-235 TGHGTLYY
+235 TGQGTLYY
-243 ANGQASYIGDLV
+243 TNGQASYIGELV
-255 HGKKHGRGD
+255 NGAKHGRGD
-264 YFNEEGKIIY
+264 YFNKEGKIIY

-289 IEQEINKL
+289 IEREIEKL
-297 QKKLDSLVGLPNA
+297 QKQLDGLVGLPNA

-337 TYHLVFTGN
+337 TYHLVFSGN

-413 INDKQDAFGKEAI
+413 IHDKQDAFGKEAI

-437 DDLVIIVAGYSEL
+437 DDLVVIVAGYTEL

-455 QSNPGFKSRFNH
+455 LANPGFKSRFNH

-474 STDELYDIFAM
+474 STNELYDIFAM
-485 LCQTNDYQFG
+485 LCKNNDYQY
-495 EEFAQHMKI
+495 EDVFAHHMKE
-504 QLHQIPIEA
+504 QLHQIPVKS

-539 QQAILTKKDLM
+539 QQKDISREELM
-550 TFEKQDI
+550 EFTEQDI
-557 LQGIS
+557 LLGIA

>member
-1 MIKEGNQMT
+1 MT

-17 LFYPDGTIMY
+17 ILYPDGTLMY

-49 QEGERLYEGEFVNHM
+49 QEGELLFEGEFVNHM

-72 LKGQLIYQ
+72 LKGQMIYQ

-97 GQIHYEGHFRNDLMD
+97 GQVYYEGHFRNDLME
-112 GYGILYYEEDVTA
+112 GYGILYYEEDVMA
-125 PYQALRAKYPHL
+125 PFKELRTQYPHL

-154 GKQYYPNGFLQYEG
+154 GKQYYPSGFLQYEG
-168 DFIWHHMQGAGKLY
+168 DFIWNHMQGAGKLY
-182 YAAESPTR
+182 FAPESPSAG
-190 EELVRGVTTLQYEG
+190 ELANGVTSLQYDG

-209 LKHGKGKVYSREGA
+209 MEHGKGKNYSRQGV
-223 LEAEGQFKEDAM
+223 LESEGQFKEDAM
-235 TGHGTLYY
+235 TGQGTLYY
-243 ANGQASYIGDLV
+243 ANGQASYIGELV
-255 HGKKHGRGD
+255 NGEKHGRGD

-274 SGEFIND
+274 SGEFING

-289 IEQEINKL
+289 IEREIGKL
-297 QKKLDSLVGLPNA
+297 QKQLDGLVGLPNA

-337 TYHLVFTGN
+337 TYHLVFSGN

-437 DDLVIIVAGYSEL
+437 DDLVVIVAGYTEL

-455 QSNPGFKSRFNH
+455 LANPGFKSRFNH
-467 FVQFDNF
+467 FVRFDNF

-485 LCQTNDYQFG
+485 LCKNNDYQYG
-495 EEFAQHMKI
+495 DVFAYHMKE
-504 QLHQIPIEA
+504 QLHQIPVES

-539 QQAILTKKDLM
+539 QQKDITREELM
-550 TFEKQDI
+550 EFTEKDI
-557 LQGIS
+557 LLGIAES
-562 ENLFAN
+562 LFDN

>member
-1 MIKEGNQMT
+1 M
-10 HNYEEKE
+10 NYNHQEKE
-17 LFYPDGTIMY
+17 LFYPDGKIMY
-27 RGGVKKNDFGHDIYD
+27 SGGVKKNDFGHDIYD
-42 GKGTLFD
+42 GKGTIFD
-49 QEGERLYEGEFVNHM
+49 QEGELLFEGEFVNHM

-72 LKGQLIYQ
+72 LKGQIIYQ

-89 GNGILYKD
+89 GHGILYKD
-97 GQIHYEGHFRNDLMD
+97 GKIYYDGHFRNDLMD
-112 GYGILYYEEDVTA
+112 GYGVLYYEEDVIA
-125 PYQALRAKYPHL
+125 PFKDLREQYPHL
-137 NQPQYEGDFVHG
+137 NRPQFEGDFVHG

-154 GKQYYPNGFLQYEG
+154 GIQYYPSGFLQYEG
-168 DFIWHHMQGAGKLY
+168 DFMWNHMQGAGKLY
-182 YAAESPTR
+182 YVPETPTSI
-190 EELVRGVTTLQYEG
+190 ELQSGVTALHYEG

-209 LKHGKGKVYSREGA
+209 MKHGKGKVFSRQGE
-223 LEAEGQFKEDAM
+223 LEAEGQFKEDVM
-235 TGHGTLYY
+235 TGKGTLYY

-255 HGKKHGRGD
+255 NGEKHGRGD
-264 YFNEEGKIIY
+264 YYNEEGKIIY
-274 SGEFIND
+274 SGEFIHG

-289 IEQEINKL
+289 IEREINKL
-297 QKKLDSLVGLPNA
+297 QAQLDGLVGLPNA

-337 TYHLVFTGN
+337 TYHLVFSGN

-386 GQTALKVQEVVNKAK
+386 GQTALKVQEVVKKAT

-407 DEAYSL
+407 DEAYAL

-437 DDLVIIVAGYSEL
+437 DDLVIIVAGYTEL

-455 QSNPGFKSRFNH
+455 QANPGFKSRFNH

-474 STDELYDIFAM
+474 STDELYEIFAM
-485 LCQTNDYQFG
+485 LCKNNDYRYG
-495 EEFAQHMKI
+495 DAFAQHMKT
-504 QLHQIPIEA
+504 QLNQIPVET

-518 NGRYIRNLFEK
+518 NGRYIRNVFEK

-539 QQAILTKKDLM
+539 QQQNITRDELM
-550 TFEKQDI
+550 EFTDADI
-557 LQGIS
+557 VQAIS
-562 ENLFAN
+562 ENLYDS

>member
-1 MIKEGNQMT
+1 MT
-10 HNYEEKE
+10 HNHAEKE

-27 RGGVKKNDFGHDIYD
+27 QGGVKKNDFGHDIYD
-42 GKGTLFD
+42 GKGILFD
-49 QEGERLYEGEFVNHM
+49 QDGERLFEGEFVNHM

-89 GNGILYKD
+89 G
-97 GQIHYEGHFRNDLMD
+97 H
-112 GYGILYYEEDVTA
+112 GILYYEEDLIA
-125 PYQALRAKYPHL
+125 PYQALREQYPHL

-182 YAAESPTR
+182 YPTESPTA
-190 EELVRGVTTLQYEG
+190 EELSIGVTALRYDG

-209 LKHGKGKVYSREGA
+209 TKHGKGKIYSRQGV

-235 TGHGTLYY
+235 TGQGVLYY
-243 ANGQASYIGDLV
+243 ANGQASYIGELV

-264 YFNEEGKIIY
+264 FYNEKGKIIY
-274 SGEFIND
+274 SGEFIDD

-289 IEQEINKL
+289 IEQEIEKL
-297 QKKLDSLVGLPNA
+297 QMQLNSLVGLPNA

-337 TYHLVFTGN
+337 TYHLVFSGN

-386 GQTALKVQEVVNKAK
+386 GQTALKVQEVVHKAK

-437 DDLVIIVAGYSEL
+437 DDLVIIVAGYTEL

-474 STDELYDIFAM
+474 STQELYEIFAM
-485 LCQTNDYQFG
+485 LCHNNDYQYG
-495 EEFAQHMKI
+495 ESFAHHMKR
-504 QLHQIPIEA
+504 QLDQIPIES
-513 IPNFS
+513 ITNFS

-539 QQAILTKKDLM
+539 QQASITKEQLM
-550 TFEKQDI
+550 TFEEHDI
-557 LQGIS
+557 LLGMA
-562 ENLFAN
+562 ENLFDN

>member
-1 MIKEGNQMT
+1 
-10 HNYEEKE
+10 
-17 LFYPDGTIMY
+17 
-27 RGGVKKNDFGHDIYD
+27 
-42 GKGTLFD
+42 
-49 QEGERLYEGEFVNHM
+49 
-64 KQGNGIMY
+64 
-72 LKGQLIYQ
+72 
-80 GEFIQNKKQ
+80 
-89 GNGILYKD
+89 
-97 GQIHYEGHFRNDLMD
+97 
-112 GYGILYYEEDVTA
+112 
-125 PYQALRAKYPHL
+125 
-137 NQPQYEGDFVHG
+137 

-182 YAAESPTR
+182 YPTESPTA
-190 EELVRGVTTLQYEG
+190 EELARGVTNLHYEG
-204 YFFED
+204 HFFED
-209 LKHGKGKVYSREGA
+209 LKHGKGKVYSRDGI
-223 LEAEGQFKEDAM
+223 LEAEGQFKEDMM
-235 TGHGTLYY
+235 TGQGTLYY

-255 HGKKHGRGD
+255 QGKKHGRGD
-264 YFNEEGKIIY
+264 YYNEEGKIIY

-289 IEQEINKL
+289 VEQEIAKL
-297 QKKLDSLVGLPNA
+297 QKQLDSLVGLPNA

-337 TYHLVFTGN
+337 TYHLVFSGN

-437 DDLVIIVAGYSEL
+437 DDLVIIVAGYTEL
-450 MEEFL
+450 IEDFL

-495 EEFAQHMKI
+495 EAFAQHMKT
-504 QLHQIPIEA
+504 QLRHMPIET

-539 QQAILTKKDLM
+539 QQATISREELM
-550 TFEKQDI
+550 TFEEQDI
-557 LQGIS
+557 LQGIA
-562 ENLFAN
+562 EKLFDN

>member
-1 MIKEGNQMT
+1 MNDNHQ
-10 HNYEEKE
+10 EKE
-17 LFYPDGTIMY
+17 LFYPNGTVMY

-42 GKGTLFD
+42 GKGTIFD
-49 QEGERLYEGEFVNHM
+49 QEGEVLFEGEFVNHM
-64 KQGNGIMY
+64 KQGNGMMY
-72 LKGQLIYQ
+72 LKGQIIYQ

-89 GNGILYKD
+89 GTGILYKD
-97 GQIHYEGHFRNDLMD
+97 GQIYYEGHFRNDLMD
-112 GYGILYYEEDVTA
+112 GYGILYYEEDVIA
-125 PYQALRAKYPHL
+125 PFKDLRAQYPHL
-137 NQPQYEGDFVHG
+137 NRPQFEGDFVHG

-154 GKQYYPNGFLQYEG
+154 GTQYYPNGFLQYEG
-168 DFIWHHMQGAGKLY
+168 DFMWNHMQGAGKYY
-182 YAAESPTR
+182 YAPDTPTTM
-190 EELVRGVTTLQYEG
+190 ELDAGVTALQYEG

-209 LKHGKGKVYSREGA
+209 MKHGKGKVYSRQGV
-223 LEAEGQFKEDAM
+223 LEAEGQFKEDVM
-235 TGHGTLYY
+235 TGKGTLYY
-243 ANGQASYIGDLV
+243 PNGQASYIGELV
-255 HGKKHGRGD
+255 NGEKHGRGD
-264 YFNEEGKIIY
+264 YFNEDGKIIY
-274 SGEFIND
+274 SGEFIHG

-289 IEQEINKL
+289 VEKEINKL
-297 QKKLDSLVGLPNA
+297 QAQLDGLVGLPNA

-337 TYHLVFTGN
+337 TYHLVFSGN

-386 GQTALKVQEVVNKAK
+386 GQTALKVQEVVKKAT

-437 DDLVIIVAGYSEL
+437 DDLVIIVAGYTER

-455 QSNPGFKSRFNH
+455 QANPGFKSRFNH

-474 STDELYDIFAM
+474 STDELYEIFAM
-485 LCQTNDYQFG
+485 LCKTNDYRYG
-495 EEFAQHMKI
+495 DTFAQHMKA
-504 QLHQIPIEA
+504 QLNQIPVEA

-518 NGRYIRNLFEK
+518 NGRYIRNVFEK

-539 QQAILTKKDLM
+539 QQHNITRDELM
-550 TFEKQDI
+550 EFTDSDI
-557 LQGIS
+557 LLAIS
-562 ENLFAN
+562 ENLFDS

>member
-1 MIKEGNQMT
+1 MT
-10 HNYEEKE
+10 YNHEEKDI
-17 LFYPDGTIMY
+17 LYPDGTLMY

-49 QEGERLYEGEFVNHM
+49 QEGELLFEGEFVNHM

-72 LKGQLIYQ
+72 LKGQMIYQ

-97 GQIHYEGHFRNDLMD
+97 GQIYYEGHFRNDLMD
-112 GYGILYYEEDVTA
+112 GYGILYYEEDAIA
-125 PYQALRAKYPHL
+125 PFKELRTKYLHL

-154 GKQYYPNGFLQYEG
+154 GKQYYPSGFLQYEG
-168 DFIWHHMQGAGKLY
+168 DFIWNHMQGAGKLY
-182 YAAESPTR
+182 FTPESPSA
-190 EELVRGVTTLQYEG
+190 EELANGVTTLQYEG

-209 LKHGKGKVYSREGA
+209 MKHGKGKNYSRQGV
-223 LEAEGQFKEDAM
+223 LVSEGQFKEDAM

-243 ANGQASYIGDLV
+243 TNGQASYIGELV
-255 HGKKHGRGD
+255 NGEKHGRGD

-274 SGEFIND
+274 SGEFING

-289 IEQEINKL
+289 IEREIEKL
-297 QKKLDSLVGLPNA
+297 QKQLDGLVGLPNA

-337 TYHLVFTGN
+337 TYHLVFSGN

-407 DEAYSL
+407 DEAYAL
-413 INDKQDAFGKEAI
+413 VNDKQDAFGKEAI

-431 AMEDLR
+431 SMEDLR
-437 DDLVIIVAGYSEL
+437 DDLVVIVAGYTEL

-455 QSNPGFKSRFNH
+455 LANPGFKSRFNH

-485 LCQTNDYQFG
+485 LCKNNDYEYG
-495 EEFAQHMKI
+495 DVFAHHMKE
-504 QLHQIPIEA
+504 QLHQIPVEA

-539 QQAILTKKDLM
+539 QQKTITREQLM
-550 TFEKQDI
+550 EFTEKDI
-557 LQGIS
+557 LQGIA
-562 ENLFAN
+562 ENLFDN

>member
-1 MIKEGNQMT
+1 MT
-10 HNYEEKE
+10 YNHEEKDI
-17 LFYPDGTIMY
+17 LYPDGTLMY
-27 RGGVKKNDFGHDIYD
+27 RGGVKKNDFGHDVYD

-49 QEGERLYEGEFVNHM
+49 QEGELLFEGEFVNHM

-72 LKGQLIYQ
+72 LKGQMIYQ

-97 GQIHYEGHFRNDLMD
+97 GQVYYEGHFRNDLME
-112 GYGILYYEEDVTA
+112 GYGILYYEEDVIA
-125 PYQALRAKYPHL
+125 PFKEIREQYPHL

-154 GKQYYPNGFLQYEG
+154 GKQYYPSGFFQYEG
-168 DFIWHHMQGAGKLY
+168 DFIWNHMQGAGKLY
-182 YAAESPTR
+182 NAPESPST
-190 EELVRGVTTLQYEG
+190 EELANGVTSLQYEG

-209 LKHGKGKVYSREGA
+209 MKHGKGKNYSRQSE
-223 LEAEGQFKEDAM
+223 LVSEGQFKEDAM
-235 TGHGTLYY
+235 TGQGTLYY

-255 HGKKHGRGD
+255 NGEKHGRGD

-274 SGEFIND
+274 SGEFING

-289 IEQEINKL
+289 IEREIEKL
-297 QKKLDSLVGLPNA
+297 QKQLDGLVGLPNA

-337 TYHLVFTGN
+337 TYHLVFSGN

-437 DDLVIIVAGYSEL
+437 DDLVIIVAGYTEL

-455 QSNPGFKSRFNH
+455 LANPGFKSRFNH

-485 LCQTNDYQFG
+485 LCKNNDYQYG
-495 EEFAQHMKI
+495 DVFAHHMKE
-504 QLHQIPIEA
+504 QLHQIPVEL

-518 NGRYIRNLFEK
+518 NGRYIRNIFEK

-539 QQAILTKKDLM
+539 QQTSITREELM
-550 TFEKQDI
+550 EFTEKDI
-557 LQGIS
+557 LLGVA
-562 ENLFAN
+562 EHLFDN

>member
-1 MIKEGNQMT
+1 MT
-10 HNYEEKE
+10 HNHEEKE
-17 LFYPDGTIMY
+17 LFYPSGIIMY

-42 GKGTLFD
+42 GKGSLFD
-49 QEGERLYEGEFVNHM
+49 QEGELLFEGEFVNHM

-89 GNGILYKD
+89 GHGILYKD
-97 GQIHYEGHFRNDLMD
+97 GHIHYEGHFRNDLMD
-112 GYGILYYEEDVTA
+112 GYGVLYYEEEVIS
-125 PYQALRAKYPHL
+125 PYQTLRAQYPHL

-182 YAAESPTR
+182 YPTESPTA
-190 EELVRGVTTLQYEG
+190 EELARGVTNLHYEG
-204 YFFED
+204 HFFED
-209 LKHGKGKVYSREGA
+209 LKHGKGKVYSRDGI
-223 LEAEGQFKEDAM
+223 LEAEGQFKEDMM
-235 TGHGTLYY
+235 TGQGTLYH

-255 HGKKHGRGD
+255 QGKKHGRGD
-264 YFNEEGKIIY
+264 YYNEEGKIIY

-289 IEQEINKL
+289 VEQEIAKL
-297 QKKLDSLVGLPNA
+297 QKQLDSLVGLPNA

-337 TYHLVFTGN
+337 TYHLVFSGN

-413 INDKQDAFGKEAI
+413 MNDKQDAFGKEAI

-437 DDLVIIVAGYSEL
+437 DDLVIIVAGYTEL
-450 MEEFL
+450 IEDFL

-495 EEFAQHMKI
+495 EAFAQHMKT
-504 QLHQIPIEA
+504 QLRHIPIET

-539 QQAILTKKDLM
+539 QQATISREELM
-550 TFEKQDI
+550 TFEEQDI
-557 LQGIS
+557 LQGIA
-562 ENLFAN
+562 EKLFDN

>member
-1 MIKEGNQMT
+1 MT
-10 HNYEEKE
+10 HNHEEKE
-17 LFYPDGTIMY
+17 LFYPSGIIMY

-42 GKGTLFD
+42 GKGSLFD
-49 QEGERLYEGEFVNHM
+49 QEGELLFEGEFVNHM

-89 GNGILYKD
+89 GHGILYKD
-97 GQIHYEGHFRNDLMD
+97 GHIHYEGHFRNDLMD
-112 GYGILYYEEDVTA
+112 GYGVLYYEEEVIR
-125 PYQALRAKYPHL
+125 PYQTLRAQYPHL

-182 YAAESPTR
+182 YPTESPTA
-190 EELVRGVTTLQYEG
+190 EELARGVTTLHYEG
-204 YFFED
+204 HFFED
-209 LKHGKGKVYSREGA
+209 LKHGKGKVYARDGI
-223 LEAEGQFKEDAM
+223 LEAEGQFKEDMM
-235 TGHGTLYY
+235 TGQGTLYY

-255 HGKKHGRGD
+255 QGKKHGRGD

-289 IEQEINKL
+289 VEQEIAKL
-297 QKKLDSLVGLPNA
+297 QKQLDSLVGLPNA

-337 TYHLVFTGN
+337 TYHLVFSGN

-437 DDLVIIVAGYSEL
+437 DDLVIIVAGYTEL
-450 MEEFL
+450 IEEFL

-495 EEFAQHMKI
+495 EAFAQHMKT
-504 QLHQIPIEA
+504 QLRHMPIET

-539 QQAILTKKDLM
+539 QQATISREELM
-550 TFEKQDI
+550 TFEEQDI
-557 LQGIS
+557 LQGIA
-562 ENLFAN
+562 EKLFDN

>member
-1 MIKEGNQMT
+1 MV
-10 HNYEEKE
+10 EKE
-17 LFYPDGTIMY
+17 LYYPDGKLMY
-27 RGGVKKNDFGHDIYD
+27 RGGMKKNDFGHDIYD
-42 GKGTLFD
+42 GKGMLFD
-49 QEGERLYEGEFVNHM
+49 QEGELLFEGEFANHV

-72 LKGQLIYQ
+72 LKGKKVYQ

-89 GNGILYKD
+89 GSGILYKD
-97 GQIHYEGHFRNDLMD
+97 GNLYYEGQFRNDLME
-112 GYGILYYEEDVTA
+112 GYGILYYEEEVIA
-125 PYQALRAKYPHL
+125 PYQALRSQYPHL
-137 NQPQYEGDFVHG
+137 NRPYYEGEFAHG
-149 MKKGK
+149 IKKGK
-154 GKQYYPNGFLQYEG
+154 GKQYYPNGLLQYEG
-168 DFIWHHMQGAGKLY
+168 DFIWNHMQGAGTLY
-182 YAAESPTR
+182 YATEEPTM
-190 EELVRGVTTLQYEG
+190 EEITNGVTSVQYKG

-209 LKHGKGKVYSREGA
+209 TRHGKGKVYSRQGL
-223 LEAEGQFKEDAM
+223 LEAEGQFKEDAL
-235 TGHGTLYY
+235 TGKGTLYY
-243 ANGQASYIGDLV
+243 ANGQARYIGELV
-255 HGKKHGRGD
+255 NGQMHGRGD
-264 YFNEEGKIIY
+264 YFNEDGKPIY
-274 SGEFIND
+274 SGEFTNGK
-281 ERLRITPE
+281 RLRITPE
-289 IEQEINKL
+289 IEREIAKL
-297 QKKLDSLVGLPNA
+297 QAQLDELVGLPNA

-337 TYHLVFTGN
+337 TYHLVFSGN

-386 GQTALKVQEVVNKAK
+386 GQTALKVQEVVDKAK

-413 INDKQDAFGKEAI
+413 VHDKQDAFGREAI

-437 DDLVIIVAGYSEL
+437 DDLVIIVAGYTEL

-455 QSNPGFKSRFNH
+455 LANPGFKSRFNH

-474 STDELYDIFAM
+474 STEELYEIFAM
-485 LCQTNDYQFG
+485 LCRQNDYQYG
-495 EEFAQHMKI
+495 EAFAGHI
-504 QLHQIPIEA
+504 REQLHQMPVET

-529 LVTIQSNRLI
+529 LVTLQSNRLI
-539 QQAILTKKDLM
+539 QQSSISKEDLM
-550 TFEKQDI
+550 TFTEEDI
-557 LQGIS
+557 VQGMA
-562 ENLFAN
+562 EQLFAN

>member
-1 MIKEGNQMT
+1 MT
-10 HNYEEKE
+10 YNHEEKDI
-17 LFYPDGTIMY
+17 LYPDGTLMY
-27 RGGVKKNDFGHDIYD
+27 RGGVKKNDFGHDVYD

-49 QEGERLYEGEFVNHM
+49 QEGELLFEGEFVNHM

-72 LKGQLIYQ
+72 LKGQMIYQ

-97 GQIHYEGHFRNDLMD
+97 GQVYYEGHFRNDLME
-112 GYGILYYEEDVTA
+112 GYGILYYEEDVIA
-125 PYQALRAKYPHL
+125 PFKEIREQYPHL

-149 MKKGK
+149 MKKGR
-154 GKQYYPNGFLQYEG
+154 GKQYYPSGFFQYEG
-168 DFIWHHMQGAGKLY
+168 DFIWNHMQGAGKLY
-182 YAAESPTR
+182 YTPESPST
-190 EELVRGVTTLQYEG
+190 EELANGVTSLQYEG

-209 LKHGKGKVYSREGA
+209 MKHGKGKNYSRQGE
-223 LEAEGQFKEDAM
+223 LVSEGQFKEDAM
-235 TGHGTLYY
+235 TGQGTLYY

-255 HGKKHGRGD
+255 NGEKHGRGD
-264 YFNEEGKIIY
+264 YFNEEGKIIF
-274 SGEFIND
+274 SGEFING

-289 IEQEINKL
+289 IEREIEKL
-297 QKKLDSLVGLPNA
+297 QKQLDGLVGLPNA

-337 TYHLVFTGN
+337 TYHLVFSGN

-360 IYKHL
+360 IYNHL

-437 DDLVIIVAGYSEL
+437 DDLVIIVAGYTEL

-455 QSNPGFKSRFNH
+455 LANPGFKSRFNH

-485 LCQTNDYQFG
+485 LCKNNDYQYG
-495 EEFAQHMKI
+495 DVFAHHMKE
-504 QLHQIPIEA
+504 QLHQIPVEL

-518 NGRYIRNLFEK
+518 NGRYIRNIFEK

-539 QQAILTKKDLM
+539 QQKSITREELM
-550 TFEKQDI
+550 EFTEKDI
-557 LQGIS
+557 LLGVA
-562 ENLFAN
+562 EHLFDN

>member
-1 MIKEGNQMT
+1 MT
-10 HNYEEKE
+10 HNHEEKE
-17 LFYPDGTIMY
+17 LFYPSGIIMY

-42 GKGTLFD
+42 GKGSLFD
-49 QEGERLYEGEFVNHM
+49 QEGELLFEGEFVNHM

-89 GNGILYKD
+89 GHGILYKD
-97 GQIHYEGHFRNDLMD
+97 GHIHYEGHFRNDLMD
-112 GYGILYYEEDVTA
+112 GYGVLYYEEEVIR
-125 PYQALRAKYPHL
+125 PYQTLRAQYPHL

-182 YAAESPTR
+182 YPTESPTA
-190 EELVRGVTTLQYEG
+190 EELARGVTNLHYEG
-204 YFFED
+204 HFFED
-209 LKHGKGKVYSREGA
+209 LKHGKGKVYSRDGI
-223 LEAEGQFKEDAM
+223 LEAEGQFKEDMM
-235 TGHGTLYY
+235 TGQGTLYY
-243 ANGQASYIGDLV
+243 TNGQASYIGDLV
-255 HGKKHGRGD
+255 QGKKHGRGD
-264 YFNEEGKIIY
+264 YYNEEGKIIY

-289 IEQEINKL
+289 VEQEIAKL
-297 QKKLDSLVGLPNA
+297 QKQLDSLVGLPNA

-337 TYHLVFTGN
+337 TYHLVFSGN

-437 DDLVIIVAGYSEL
+437 DDLVIIVAGYTEL
-450 MEEFL
+450 IEDFL

-495 EEFAQHMKI
+495 EAFAQHMKT
-504 QLHQIPIEA
+504 QLRHMPIET

-539 QQAILTKKDLM
+539 QQATISREELM
-550 TFEKQDI
+550 TFEEQDI
-557 LQGIS
+557 LQGIA
-562 ENLFAN
+562 EKLFDN

>member
-1 MIKEGNQMT
+1 M
-10 HNYEEKE
+10 NYNHQEKE
-17 LFYPDGTIMY
+17 LFYPDGKIMY

-42 GKGTLFD
+42 GKGTIFD
-49 QEGERLYEGEFVNHM
+49 QEGEVLFEGEFVNHM

-72 LKGQLIYQ
+72 LKGQIIYQ

-89 GNGILYKD
+89 GTGILYKD
-97 GQIHYEGHFRNDLMD
+97 GKVYYEGHFRNDLMD
-112 GYGILYYEEDVTA
+112 GYGILYYEEDVIA
-125 PYQALRAKYPHL
+125 PFKDCREQYAHL
-137 NQPQYEGDFVHG
+137 NRPQFEGDFVHG

-154 GKQYYPNGFLQYEG
+154 GIQYYPSGFLQYEG
-168 DFIWHHMQGAGKLY
+168 DFMWNHMQGAGKLY
-182 YAAESPTR
+182 YVPEAPT
-190 EELVRGVTTLQYEG
+190 EMELQSGVTALHFEG

-209 LKHGKGKVYSREGA
+209 MKHGKGKVFSRQGV
-223 LEAEGQFKEDAM
+223 LEAEGHFKEDVM
-235 TGHGTLYY
+235 TGKGTLYY
-243 ANGQASYIGDLV
+243 SNGQASYNGDLV
-255 HGKKHGRGD
+255 NGLKHGRGD
-264 YFNEEGKIIY
+264 YYNEEGKIIY
-274 SGEFIND
+274 SGEFING

-289 IEQEINKL
+289 IEREIAKL
-297 QKKLDSLVGLPNA
+297 QAQLDGLVGLPNA

-337 TYHLVFTGN
+337 TYHLVFSGN

-386 GQTALKVQEVVNKAK
+386 GQTALKVQEVVKKAT

-437 DDLVIIVAGYSEL
+437 DDLVIIVAGYTEL

-455 QSNPGFKSRFNH
+455 QANPGFKSRFNH

-474 STDELYDIFAM
+474 STDELYEIFAM
-485 LCQTNDYQFG
+485 LCKNNDYRYG
-495 EEFAQHMKI
+495 DAFAQHMKS
-504 QLHQIPIEA
+504 QLNQIPVET

-518 NGRYIRNLFEK
+518 NGRYIRNVFEK

-539 QQAILTKKDLM
+539 QQQNITRSELM
-550 TFEKQDI
+550 EFAEADI
-557 LQGIS
+557 VQAIS
-562 ENLFAN
+562 EDLFDS

>member
-1 MIKEGNQMT
+1 MT
-10 HNYEEKE
+10 HNHEEKE
-17 LFYPDGTIMY
+17 LFYPSGIIMY

-49 QEGERLYEGEFVNHM
+49 QEGELLFEGEFVNHM

-89 GNGILYKD
+89 GHGILYKD
-97 GQIHYEGHFRNDLMD
+97 GHIHYEGHFRNDLMD
-112 GYGILYYEEDVTA
+112 GYGVLYYEEEVIR
-125 PYQALRAKYPHL
+125 PYQTLRAQYPHL

-182 YAAESPTR
+182 YPTESPTA
-190 EELVRGVTTLQYEG
+190 EELARGVTNLHYEG
-204 YFFED
+204 HFFED
-209 LKHGKGKVYSREGA
+209 LKHGKGKVYSRDGI
-223 LEAEGQFKEDAM
+223 LEAEGQFKEDMM
-235 TGHGTLYY
+235 TGQGTLYY

-255 HGKKHGRGD
+255 QGKKHGRGD
-264 YFNEEGKIIY
+264 YYNEEGKIIY

-289 IEQEINKL
+289 VEQEIAKL
-297 QKKLDSLVGLPNA
+297 QKQLDSLVGLPNA

-337 TYHLVFTGN
+337 TYHLVFSGN

-413 INDKQDAFGKEAI
+413 MNDKQDAFGKEAI

-437 DDLVIIVAGYSEL
+437 DDLVIIVAGYTEL
-450 MEEFL
+450 IEDFL

-467 FVQFDNF
+467 FVQFDDF

-495 EEFAQHMKI
+495 EAFAQHMKT
-504 QLHQIPIEA
+504 QLRHMPIET

-539 QQAILTKKDLM
+539 QQATISREELM
-550 TFEKQDI
+550 TFEEQDI
-557 LQGIS
+557 LQGIA
-562 ENLFAN
+562 EKLFDN